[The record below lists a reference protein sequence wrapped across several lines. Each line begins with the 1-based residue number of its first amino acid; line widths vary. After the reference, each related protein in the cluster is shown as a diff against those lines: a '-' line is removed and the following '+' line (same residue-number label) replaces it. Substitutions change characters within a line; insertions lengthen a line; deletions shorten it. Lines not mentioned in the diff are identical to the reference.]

1 MRCADCLRNPDS
13 PSQHCAC
20 CGRELAREAAS
31 AAERPAI
38 AETPRNA
45 ARHCRVCGA
54 SISEGEFCAGCLGSF
69 SAWVCA
75 EPAIAPEAITA
86 PPPVVKTPHVD
97 SLWSE
102 LMNTPAPPEWI
113 DPDPSPK
120 QTVRPPAVA
129 HTPAIGNHEGANVAV
144 AKPAPDNA
152 TLPSSEMPPP
162 RLSAPAG
169 PDVTQREAVPI
180 EPIKLEPVRS
190 PLPAPTPA
198 RMPESP
204 ARAASKPTPV
214 SNHLHAAVPSR
225 SRGLRTMSA
234 VAVVLAVGLAGG
246 YWIKVHGWFSLG
258 QREAIAAALEPAREP
273 QPASPKTTPK
283 ATPARTAPAEAP
295 KPART
300 PVSSTSAAARRL
312 AAAPSK
318 PRAASAPAPEPIP
331 AAKVSLPVET
341 VALVE
346 APRSAAPT
354 APTPA
359 APQGPF
365 FEPTDVNEA
374 PRVATRVE
382 PAVPDDLRSRA
393 RNEIV
398 IVRMLV
404 SHSGHPSRVSL
415 LRRSKT
421 GPRLDEAVIAAVS
434 QWTFSPAK
442 KRGEAVSCWFNM
454 GVPVMAN

>member
-1 MRCADCLRNPDS
+1 MRCADCLRNADS
-13 PSQHCAC
+13 PNQHCAC

-31 AAERPAI
+31 AAELPAI
-38 AETPRNA
+38 AETPRDA

-54 SISEGEFCAGCLGSF
+54 STPEGEFCAGCLGSF

-75 EPAIAPEAITA
+75 EPASAPEATTA
-86 PPPVVKTPHVD
+86 PPPVLKTPHVD

-102 LMNTPAPPEWI
+102 LMNTPAPPDWI
-113 DPDPSPK
+113 DPNPSPK
-120 QTVRPPAVA
+120 QTERPTAVA
-129 HTPAIGNHEGANVAV
+129 RTPAAPT
-144 AKPAPDNA
+144 PA
-152 TLPSSEMPPP
+152 EP
-162 RLSAPAG
+162 RLSAPARS
-169 PDVTQREAVPI
+169 DVTQRDAVPI
-180 EPIKLEPVRS
+180 EPIRMEPVRS
-190 PLPAPTPA
+190 PSPAPIPA

-204 ARAASKPTPV
+204 VRTASKPTPV
-214 SNHLHAAVPSR
+214 SNHLHVAPPSR

-234 VAVVLAVGLAGG
+234 VVVVLAAGLAGG

-258 QREAIAAALEPAREP
+258 QREAIAAVREP
-273 QPASPKTTPK
+273 QPSSPTTTPK

-295 KPART
+295 KPTRT
-300 PVSSTSAAARRL
+300 PVSSTSAVARRS

-331 AAKVSLPVET
+331 AARVSLPVET

-346 APRSAAPT
+346 APTSAAPT

-365 FEPTDVNEA
+365 FEPTDVNET